1 MGVEALLASEANR
14 KEELERQKAKEAA
27 DMAKVR
33 ELNKMS
39 LEALKK
45 SLISKGHD
53 GEGKKEDLVK
63 AAFHFA
69 LEDEETEAR
78 KNQLK
83 ALGVKDLKQLL
94 TDNGLQAS
102 GKLPDMVN
110 VQLTYEK
117 RIQAEYKAYEAKVK
131 EMTEQK
137 KDETISKKISQLTR
151 VERKAQLL

>member
-1 MGVEALLASEANR
+1 MTR
-14 KEELERQKAKEAA
+14 
-27 DMAKVR
+27 VR

-45 SLISKGHD
+45 LVVTKGHD

-69 LEDEETEAR
+69 LEEEELEAR
-78 KNQLK
+78 KSQLK

-94 TDNGLQAS
+94 TENGLQAS

-110 VQLTYEK
+110 AQLTYEK
-117 RIQAEYKAYEAKVK
+117 RIKDEYAAYERKVQ
-131 EMTEQK
+131 E
-137 KDETISKKISQLTR
+137 LT
-151 VERKAQLL
+151 V